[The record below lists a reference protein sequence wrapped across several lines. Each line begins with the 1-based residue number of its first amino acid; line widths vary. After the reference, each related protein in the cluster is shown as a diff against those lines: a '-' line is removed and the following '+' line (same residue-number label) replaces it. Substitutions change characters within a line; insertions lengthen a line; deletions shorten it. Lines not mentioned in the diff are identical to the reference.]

1 MTGHGDKQVDLRIA
15 IVEDDPHYRGSL
27 ETLLGLEPGF
37 RLVASYPAATLLIA
51 ALDKLSPA
59 DPLAWDIVLMDIDL
73 PGMSG
78 IEATHAIKSAR
89 ADATVVMLTAFEDSE
104 KILAAICA
112 GADGYLLKRAGVAE
126 VIDQLGSVAIG
137 GSPMT
142 PGIARSVL
150 GLVRGAAGRSATLAA
165 VARSRPSALE
175 LSEREQDVLQQLV
188 RGLSY
193 KQVAGELS
201 LSIDTVRTYIRRIY
215 RKLQVHN
222 VSEAVARAIREGLA

>member
-1 MTGHGDKQVDLRIA
+1 VDLRIA
-15 IVEDDPHYRGSL
+15 VVEDDPNYRGSL

-37 RLVASYPAATLLIA
+37 RLIASYPAATLLIA
-51 ALDKLSPA
+51 AFDRLPPA
-59 DPLAWDIVLMDIDL
+59 EPLPWDIVLMDIDL

-78 IEATHAIKSAR
+78 IEATRAIKAAR
-89 ADATVVMLTAFEDSE
+89 NEATVVMLTAFEESE

-126 VIDQLGSVAIG
+126 VIDQLRSVAEG

-142 PGIARSVL
+142 PGIARSIL
-150 GLVRGAAGRSATLAA
+150 ALVRDNAGPGAGFVPAARTRQAT
-165 VARSRPSALE
+165 LE
-175 LSEREQDVLQQLV
+175 LSERERAVLLQLV

-193 KQVAGELS
+193 KQVASELS

-215 RKLQVHN
+215 KKLQVHN
-222 VSEAVARAIREGLA
+222 VSEAVARAIREGLV

>member
-1 MTGHGDKQVDLRIA
+1 MDLRIA
-15 IVEDDPHYRGSL
+15 VVEDDPNYRGSL

-37 RLVASYPAATLLIA
+37 RLIASYPAATLLIA
-51 ALDKLSPA
+51 AFDRLAPSE
-59 DPLAWDIVLMDIDL
+59 PLPWDIVLMDIDL

-78 IEATHAIKSAR
+78 IEATRAIKAAR
-89 ADATVVMLTAFEDSE
+89 AAATVVMLTAFEDSE

-126 VIDQLGSVAIG
+126 VIDQLRSVAEG

-150 GLVRGAAGRSATLAA
+150 ALVRGGAGNSATLTPTAKP
-165 VARSRPSALE
+165 RQLALE
-175 LSEREQDVLQQLV
+175 LSEREQAVLQQLV

-193 KQVAGELS
+193 KQVAAELS